1 MRVNPTEFHQHNFR
15 VHTFL
20 ADIPL
25 HDVWTFPL
33 VGGGEERTIRDVATL
48 LQNGVLEEANPMVR
62 GLFRLRGALGRLFGW
77 DNARYKVPESSYA
90 SRLTQAD
97 RAHSLD
103 EPGSQHGGFSMIY
116 SFPREMLTEIQN
128 GTVHAFSA
136 MAMVPTPEGY
146 RVYWAIYVKR
156 VSWLTPWYMAC
167 IDPFRRFLVYPA
179 VIKRLQQSWRK
190 RYAP

>member
-1 MRVNPTEFHQHNFR
+1 MRVNPTEFHQHDFR

-20 ADIPL
+20 ADSPL

-33 VGGGEERTIRDVATL
+33 VGGGAERTIRNVATL
-48 LQNGVLEEANPMVR
+48 LHNGALEEANLIVR
-62 GLFRLRGALGRLFGW
+62 SLFRLRRALGGFFGW
-77 DNARYKVPESSYA
+77 DDARYEVPESSYA
-90 SRLTQAD
+90 SRLTEVN
-97 RAHSLD
+97 RARSLD
-103 EPGSQHGGFSMIY
+103 EAGSRHGGFSMNY
-116 SFPREMLTEIQN
+116 SFPQEMLTEIQN

-136 MAMVPTPEGY
+136 MTMVPTPEGY

-156 VSWLTPWYMAC
+156 VSWLTPGYMAC

-190 RYAP
+190 AYSP

>member
-1 MRVNPTEFHQHNFR
+1 MRANLTEFHQHDFR

-20 ADIPL
+20 ADVPL

-33 VGGGEERTIRDVATL
+33 AGDGNDRTIRDVTTL
-48 LQNGVLEEANPMVR
+48 LQGEDLAEANPIVR
-62 GLFRLRGALGRLFGW
+62 GLLRLRSALGRLFGW
-77 DNARYKVPESSYA
+77 GDARHEVPASSYI
-90 SRLTQAD
+90 SRLTEAD

-103 EPGSQHGGFSMIY
+103 EPGSQHGPFRVLY
-116 SFPREMLTEIQN
+116 SFPHEMLTEIQN

-156 VSWLTPWYMAC
+156 VSWITPWYMAC
-167 IDPFRRFLVYPA
+167 IDPFRRFVVYPA
-179 VIKRLQQSWRK
+179 VIKRLQQAWRTT
-190 RYAP
+190 YSS